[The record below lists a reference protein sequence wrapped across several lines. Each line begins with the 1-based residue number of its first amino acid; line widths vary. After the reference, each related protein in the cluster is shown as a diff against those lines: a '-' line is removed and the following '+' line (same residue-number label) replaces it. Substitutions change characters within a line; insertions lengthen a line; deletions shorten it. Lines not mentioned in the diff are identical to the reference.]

1 MLCLT
6 LKDQEIVYVGTTSAR
21 VERVQGGMAAVV
33 LQIPPGTAVEHLSVP
48 DGGMG
53 VIRARAPRV
62 SLREGDVLVVGD
74 ARLFIRRIKGSY
86 LRVVFDVPEQ
96 TEVRRVSVADAGEA
110 PRPAAAPAPARQA
123 ERERRENPLPT
134 WAVTVRRGSGHR

>member
-6 LKDQEIVYVGTTSAR
+6 LKDQEIVYVGATSAR
-21 VERVQGGMAAVV
+21 VERVHAGTASVV
-33 LQIPPGTAVEHLSVP
+33 LQIPPGTAVEHLGVP
-48 DGGMG
+48 DGGLG
-53 VIRARAPRV
+53 VIHARAPRV
-62 SLREGDVLVVGD
+62 SLREGDVLVLGD

-96 TEVRRVSVADAGEA
+96 TEVRRMSVEDEDAG
-110 PRPAAAPAPARQA
+110 PRPHAAPSPARSP